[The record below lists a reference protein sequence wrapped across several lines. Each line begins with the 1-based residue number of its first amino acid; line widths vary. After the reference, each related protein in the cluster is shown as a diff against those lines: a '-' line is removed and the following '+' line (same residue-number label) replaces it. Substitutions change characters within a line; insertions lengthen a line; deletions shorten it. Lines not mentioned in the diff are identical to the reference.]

1 MAIRGGAIRK
11 FLDKSSSTYTLDF
24 AKNDAPPLKMLRDEA
39 KITKQTPTQKD
50 AHLETFVW
58 PSLYF
63 SASNPTRSNSIFAAI
78 LSFLADPRALAD
90 KMLYLRSYHGRN
102 E

>member
-1 MAIRGGAIRK
+1 
-11 FLDKSSSTYTLDF
+11 
-24 AKNDAPPLKMLRDEA
+24 MLRDEA

-90 KMLYLRSYHGRN
+90 KMLYLRSYHGKN
-102 E
+102 K